1 MKQKLVFATHN
12 PNKLKEIQELV
23 PPGIELLSLKD
34 INCIEDIEETGT
46 TLEENAKIKVDYI
59 KNKYGYDCFADDSG
73 LEVDALDGA
82 PGVYSARY
90 AGSEKN
96 NEKNIQKVWENLFDK
111 KEKNAQFRTVIAA
124 NIHGKEFLCEGKI
137 RGTIIHEKRGKGGF
151 GYDPIFIPK
160 GHLKTFA
167 ELGKE
172 VKNKISHR
180 AKAFTVFLK
189 DLNTVSKGKN

>member
-12 PNKLKEIQELV
+12 PNKIKEIQELV
-23 PPGIELLSLKD
+23 PPEIELLSLKD
-34 INCIEDIEETGT
+34 INCMEDIEETGT
-46 TLEENAKIKVDYI
+46 TLEENAQIKVDYI

-82 PGVYSARY
+82 PGVYSARN
-90 AGSEKN
+90 AGSEKK

-111 KEKNAQFRTVIAA
+111 KEKKAQFRTVIAA

-151 GYDPIFIPK
+151 GYDPIFVPK
-160 GHLKTFA
+160 GHSKTFA

-180 AKAFTVFLK
+180 AKAFTVFLN

>member
-12 PNKLKEIQELV
+12 PNKIKEIKELV
-23 PPGIELLSLKD
+23 PPQIELLSLKD
-34 INCIEDIEETGT
+34 INCIEEIEEIGT

-59 KNKYGYDCFADDSG
+59 KNKYGFDCFADDSG

-96 NEKNIQKVWENLFDK
+96 NEKNIQKVWVNLLNK
-111 KEKNAQFRTVIAA
+111 KDQTAQFRTIIAA
-124 NIHGKEFLCEGKI
+124 NIEGKEFICEGKI
-137 RGTIIHEKRGKGGF
+137 RGTIIQEKRGEARF
-151 GYDPIFIPK
+151 GYDPIFIPE
-160 GHLKTFA
+160 GHSKTFA

-172 VKNKISHR
+172 IKNRISHR
-180 AKAFTVFLK
+180 AKAFTIFLDK
-189 DLNTVSKGKN
+189 LNTVV

>member
-12 PNKLKEIQELV
+12 PNKIKEIKELV
-23 PPGIELLSLKD
+23 PPQIELLSLKD
-34 INCIEDIEETGT
+34 INCIEEIEEIGT

-59 KNKYGYDCFADDSG
+59 KNKYGFDCFADDSG

-96 NEKNIQKVWENLFDK
+96 NEKNIQKVWVNLLNK
-111 KEKNAQFRTVIAA
+111 KDQTAQFRTIIAA
-124 NIHGKEFLCEGKI
+124 NIEGKEFICEGKI
-137 RGTIIHEKRGKGGF
+137 RGTIIQEKRGEGGF
-151 GYDPIFIPK
+151 GYDPIFIPE
-160 GHLKTFA
+160 GHSKTFA

-172 VKNKISHR
+172 IKNRISHR
-180 AKAFTVFLK
+180 AKAFTIFLDK
-189 DLNTVSKGKN
+189 LNTVV